1 MKSDD
6 EIIDSLISGGII
18 GAALGALISK
28 SKNGPILGALA
39 GAVILATYKANEK
52 AKATKIPLF
61 VEEAGSLYEIKPD
74 GSKRFVK
81 KITKPVKKLQQNFKL
96 K

>member
-28 SKNGPILGALA
+28 SKDGAILGALA
-39 GAVILATYKANEK
+39 GAVILATHKANEK
-52 AKATKIPLF
+52 AKKTNLPLIL
-61 VEEAGSLYEIKPD
+61 EEAGNLYEIKPD
-74 GSKRFVK
+74 GSKLFVK
-81 KITKPVKKLQQNFKL
+81 KIPKPAKKLQQNFKL
-96 K
+96 R